1 MASIN
6 ANTANTKTQSAICIM
21 LFLRDKHALM
31 KFNKTLHID
40 CVLFISL
47 FQRIRL
53 RTTYLIN
60 KKFLFREERGQNRYK
75 IRASFS
81 EDQQG
86 LPNQVVRLNNL
97 SF

>member
-6 ANTANTKTQSAICIM
+6 ANTANTKTQSPICIM
-21 LFLRDKHALM
+21 LFLRDMHALM
-31 KFNKTLHID
+31 KFNKILLIV

-60 KKFLFREERGQNRYK
+60 KKFLFQEERRQNRYK

-86 LPNQVVRLNNL
+86 LPN
-97 SF
+97 